1 MKMSV
6 LADFNSTIERR
17 RRDRQWLASD
27 HKNKRREALWALR
40 EARKHRGVQFWR
52 EHDDAKRLA
61 DEARERQ
68 RLQDMCED
76 AGLVFCLPSLNPY
89 SGE

>member
-1 MKMSV
+1 M
-6 LADFNSTIERR
+6 
-17 RRDRQWLASD
+17 RDHQ
-27 HKNKRREALWALR
+27 
-40 EARKHRGVQFWR
+40 HRSAAYWR
-52 EHDDAKRLA
+52 EHDEHISRLA
-61 DEARERQ
+61 AAVLDDNAERQ